1 VLQACES
8 APAEDLA
15 AQHLR
20 TIREA
25 LHRVSRAAIE
35 DRPVMQ
41 AYSATIDYLMLTM
54 GQLDIEQLR
63 VLFLN
68 PRNILIADEV
78 MARGTI
84 DAAPI
89 YPREILKRALD
100 LGATALILAH
110 NHPSG
115 DPKPS
120 AADIEATRTIVE
132 GGRALGVVLHDH
144 LILSRSG
151 WVSLRAERLLGE
163 QGNAQA

>member
-8 APAEDLA
+8 ARDDDPAA
-15 AQHLR
+15 RHLR

-35 DRPVMQ
+35 SRPVMQ
-41 AYSATIDYLMLTM
+41 AYAATIDYLMLTM

-68 PRNILIADEV
+68 PRNVLIADEI
-78 MARGTI
+78 MAWGTI

-115 DPKPS
+115 DPEPS
-120 AADIEATRTIVE
+120 AADIEATMTIIE
-132 GGRALGVVLHDH
+132 GGRALGIALHDH
-144 LILSRSG
+144 LILARSG
-151 WVSLRAERLLGE
+151 WVSLRAEQLLGP
-163 QGNAQA
+163 APS

>member
-1 VLQACES
+1 
-8 APAEDLA
+8 
-15 AQHLR
+15 
-20 TIREA
+20 
-25 LHRVSRAAIE
+25 
-35 DRPVMQ
+35 
-41 AYSATIDYLMLTM
+41 MLTM
-54 GQLDIEQLR
+54 GQLDVEQLR

-120 AADIEATRTIVE
+120 AADIAATRTIVE

-151 WVSLRAERLLGE
+151 WVSLSAERLLGPV
-163 QGNAQA
+163 QA